1 MRWTSLLAVSI
12 LPALAISI
20 TLPQLP
26 DTYNTSQP
34 STLPPS
40 LLSAEN
46 FTTIYSNT
54 TLGKILKINC
64 APLPYG
70 RNLKVASCRNVFDF
84 IAKDDTPTVF
94 AERGAVQP
102 HDMNLPYRITSSE

>member
-1 MRWTSLLAVSI
+1 MHWKSLLAVSI
-12 LPALAISI
+12 LPNLAVSI

-26 DTYNTSQP
+26 DTYNKSQP
-34 STLPPS
+34 STLSP

-46 FTTIYSNT
+46 ASTIYSNT
-54 TLGKILKINC
+54 SLGKILKINC
-64 APLPYG
+64 APFPYG

-84 IAKDDTPTVF
+84 IAKDDTQTVF